1 MNLITGFDHPHFFY
15 AFAAL
20 AVLLALYWFYRRSV
34 RKQVPAIFLWDRPES
49 TPESGSRR
57 QFRRLP
63 LSFFLE
69 ALALILLVLAAT
81 APFRMANEAFPA
93 LAVVLDNSFSM
104 RAEGTD
110 GASPRSLGE
119 AELEKRLSAH
129 PGRRVLLILA
139 GNEPRLVSDGRERT
153 AVGPYWTADEP
164 AADLAGALALA
175 RSRCPGAELLIVTD
189 RKPDFELA
197 EDTGVFAS
205 GVSRGNAALV
215 NARRRAGKILVE
227 ALNASSSERRVR
239 LRLTPGGVTEAAVL
253 APGEQRKFV
262 CRIPD
267 SARGREV
274 SVTLE
279 SDGDPLA
286 FDNTVILLSEERPP
300 LRFAYAADLA
310 AVPARELD
318 LVLESNPDF
327 TRASSPELVF
337 GGLELAPGNY
347 HRFLWNP
354 GGEGKDSVTAEP
366 LAAQAGHPL
375 TRGLGLQG
383 VRWSAASGPAL
394 PGEVLIRRGDTE
406 LLSFRRRLDG
416 YCDIYL
422 NLAPGGSNLSRSPV
436 WPALFWNIAD
446 FLRSERPGP
455 GRRNCRSGEIVE
467 FRWNGSDGKRV
478 SVTGP
483 DGSVRSVAPVR
494 RRVLLAGL
502 PPGISRIEA
511 GKESWSVS
519 VSALS
524 AAESDLSGAGEF
536 RRAPLQVA
544 QMRENPR
551 LPLGWIAFL
560 LAAAVLLA
568 HQYKLGV
575 KRGGA

>member
-1 MNLITGFDHPHFFY
+1 MPHDLGVV
-15 AFAAL
+15 AE
-20 AVLLALYWFYRRSV
+20 VLLKEV
-34 RKQVPAIFLWDRPES
+34 EDRPA
-49 TPESGSRR
+49 GS
-57 QFRRLP
+57 
-63 LSFFLE
+63 E
-69 ALALILLVLAAT
+69 A
-81 APFRMANEAFPA
+81 
-93 LAVVLDNSFSM
+93 
-104 RAEGTD
+104 
-110 GASPRSLGE
+110 
-119 AELEKRLSAH
+119 
-129 PGRRVLLILA
+129 
-139 GNEPRLVSDGRERT
+139 
-153 AVGPYWTADEP
+153 
-164 AADLAGALALA
+164 
-175 RSRCPGAELLIVTD
+175 
-189 RKPDFELA
+189 
-197 EDTGVFAS
+197 GVF
-205 GVSRGNAALV
+205 GPV
-215 NARRRAGKILVE
+215 VE
-227 ALNASSSERRVR
+227 
-239 LRLTPGGVTEAAVL
+239 
-253 APGEQRKFV
+253 
-262 CRIPD
+262 
-267 SARGREV
+267 
-274 SVTLE
+274 
-279 SDGDPLA
+279 
-286 FDNTVILLSEERPP
+286 
-300 LRFAYAADLA
+300 
-310 AVPARELD
+310 
-318 LVLESNPDF
+318 
-327 TRASSPELVF
+327 
-337 GGLELAPGNY
+337 
-347 HRFLWNP
+347 LWNP
-354 GGEGKDSVTAEP
+354 GGEGKDGVTAEP

>member
-69 ALALILLVLAAT
+69 ALALILLALAAT

-215 NARRRAGKILVE
+215 NTRRRAGKILVE

-286 FDNTVILLSEERPP
+286 FDNTVTLLSEERPP

-354 GGEGKDSVTAEP
+354 GGEGKDGVTAEP

-422 NLAPGGSNLSRSPV
+422 NLARTAGAGPEELPQRRNRRIQMERFRWEARLGHRAGRERPLRRSGPPPCASGRAAARNQPDRGRESELERLGFGAFGRGVGSERGRRVPARSAPGRADEGKSAFAARLDRVSARGGGS
-436 WPALFWNIAD
+436 
-446 FLRSERPGP
+446 
-455 GRRNCRSGEIVE
+455 
-467 FRWNGSDGKRV
+467 
-478 SVTGP
+478 
-483 DGSVRSVAPVR
+483 
-494 RRVLLAGL
+494 AGAS
-502 PPGISRIEA
+502 I
-511 GKESWSVS
+511 
-519 VSALS
+519 
-524 AAESDLSGAGEF
+524 
-536 RRAPLQVA
+536 
-544 QMRENPR
+544 
-551 LPLGWIAFL
+551 
-560 LAAAVLLA
+560 
-568 HQYKLGV
+568 
-575 KRGGA
+575 